1 MATLKDARR
10 QRRNARDRINYQFR
24 KYGLPMKFTD
34 VSDMLPGVSKHMT
47 PEKLD
52 DLVDVYKSW
61 NAGRIKAYVQTVQ
74 DFLKESAEAYDE
86 EFPEPFSNI
95 EAYSD
100 LLNGLETRLGS
111 QFDRMID
118 YLINFTAFTEL
129 EIEDLLGGNPEYFET
144 IKKYYE
150 IYEDDERGSNS
161 KFYGSLRVLNKLA
174 REVFHIFVEDL
185 KEW

>member
-47 PEKLD
+47 PEQLD

-61 NAGRIKAYVQTVQ
+61 TAGKIKTYVQTVQ
-74 DFLKESAEAYDE
+74 DFLKESAEAYE

-100 LLNGLETRLGS
+100 LLNGLDTRLAR
-111 QFDRMID
+111 QFDRLID
-118 YLINFTAFTEL
+118 YLIKSTPFTEL
-129 EIEDLLGGNPEYFET
+129 EIEDLLAGNSEYFET

-161 KFYGSLRVLNKLA
+161 KFYGSLRELNKLA